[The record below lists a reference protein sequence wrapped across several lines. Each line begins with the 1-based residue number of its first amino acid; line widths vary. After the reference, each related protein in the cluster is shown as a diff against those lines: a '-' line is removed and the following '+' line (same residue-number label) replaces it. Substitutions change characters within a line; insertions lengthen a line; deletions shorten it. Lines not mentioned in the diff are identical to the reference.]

1 MSKYFIGAVLYTL
14 MLPAQATPALY
25 ESFMV
30 KPKWKAFAY
39 AGSSSPSI
47 PSVAAVNG
55 EMRVTIP
62 YDIMGETFA
71 AGYTSTCLFTGD
83 FDVAIDY
90 KLLSFPANNGVRVGL
105 VANNTVK
112 RQVLLSSAGVAWGT
126 GAQIMRMSGA
136 ANEGSM
142 AGELYATDIN
152 HDCCHPIPTA
162 ARTGKLRLIRS
173 QGIVTGYYFDA
184 YQNFWV
190 EINNGGTPVSF
201 GDTPIELAAWSH
213 DSFFSDKNIQI
224 AFDNFF
230 ISKGTL
236 TGPECPTPQTRY

>member
-62 YDIMGETFA
+62 YDSMGETFA

-105 VANNTVK
+105 VANNVVK
-112 RQVLLSSAGVAWGT
+112 RQGWG
-126 GAQIMRMSGA
+126 SGA
-136 ANEGSM
+136 EVVRTSSGANEGVT
-142 AGELYATDIN
+142 GESYMTHIN
-152 HDCCHPIPTA
+152 MDCCHPIPTA